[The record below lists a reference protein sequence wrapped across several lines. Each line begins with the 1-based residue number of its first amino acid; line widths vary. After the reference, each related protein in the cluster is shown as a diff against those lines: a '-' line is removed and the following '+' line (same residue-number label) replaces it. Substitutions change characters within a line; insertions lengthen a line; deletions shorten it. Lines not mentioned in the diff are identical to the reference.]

1 MDPMDSDEAAYMRFE
16 PALTLERGGMLALRE
31 ECEMVGDAANI
42 KVIDLW
48 LEADREAQYN
58 QRVLMLESA
67 AMHER
72 IPREH
77 RDAMQAALCP
87 ESGDGPPF

>member
-1 MDPMDSDEAAYMRFE
+1 MDPTDGDEAAYMRFE
-16 PALTLERGGMLALRE
+16 PEITLERGGMLALRE
-31 ECEMVGDAANI
+31 ECEMVGDVANI

-58 QRVLMLESA
+58 QRVLTLESA
-67 AMHER
+67 AMHKR

-77 RDAMQAALCP
+77 MEAMAACP